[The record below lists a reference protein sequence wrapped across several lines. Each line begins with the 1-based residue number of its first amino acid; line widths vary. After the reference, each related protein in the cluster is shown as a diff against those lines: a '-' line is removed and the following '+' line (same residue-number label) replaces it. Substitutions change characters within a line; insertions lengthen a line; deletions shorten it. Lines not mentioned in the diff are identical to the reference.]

1 MNTTLNFSKKIQS
14 ILSLFILMGMGLLSL
29 KAQTYT
35 TGGKNIENLA
45 VKTAF
50 QNTKQIRAGL
60 LNVGYAEVGPAN
72 GKPVILLHGWPYD
85 IHSFEESSAILAEK
99 GYRVLVPYLRGYG
112 TTTFVS
118 PDTKRNGQQ
127 SAVALDIIAFMDAL
141 KIDKAIIGGFDWG
154 ARTADIMAALWPE
167 RCTGLVAVSGYL
179 IGSPKAN
186 EKPLPP
192 NAEFLWWYQYYFST
206 ERGYKGYKAN
216 TMAFNKLIWKTASP
230 KWTFDDQTYERSAKA
245 FDNPD
250 HVDIV
255 IHNYRWRLG
264 LAKGEKHYDAF
275 EAKLAKSPSI
285 TVPTVTLEG
294 DVNGAAFPAP
304 ESYASRFTGQYAH
317 HTLTGGIGHNLP
329 QEAPKAFADAIIE
342 VDSMSQSK

>member
-1 MNTTLNFSKKIQS
+1 MKTTLPFRKK
-14 ILSLFILMGMGLLSL
+14 LLVTASLIIFMGIGWSTL
-29 KAQTYT
+29 KAQTAS
-35 TGGKNIENLA
+35 GEKNVENA
-45 VKTAF
+45 AIASAF
-50 QNTKQIRAGL
+50 QHTKKIRAGL
-60 LNVGYAEVGPAN
+60 LDVGYAEVGPKT

-85 IHSFEESSAILAEK
+85 IHSFEESSGILASK
-99 GYRVLVPYLRGYG
+99 GYHILVPYLRGYG
-112 TTTFVS
+112 TTSFVS

-154 ARTADIMAALWPE
+154 ARTADIIAALWPE
-167 RCTGLVAVSGYL
+167 RCTALVAVSGYL

-186 EKPLPP
+186 EKPLSP

-216 TMAFNKLIWKTASP
+216 TAAFNQLIWKTASP
-230 KWTFDDQTYERSAKA
+230 KWAFDDKTYERSAEA

-264 LAKGEKHYDAF
+264 LANGEKQYDIL
-275 EAKLAKSPSI
+275 ESKLAQSPNI

-294 DVNGAAFPAP
+294 DANGAAFPAP
-304 ESYASRFTGQYAH
+304 ESYASKYTGKYIH

-342 VDSMSQSK
+342 ADSMFQAR